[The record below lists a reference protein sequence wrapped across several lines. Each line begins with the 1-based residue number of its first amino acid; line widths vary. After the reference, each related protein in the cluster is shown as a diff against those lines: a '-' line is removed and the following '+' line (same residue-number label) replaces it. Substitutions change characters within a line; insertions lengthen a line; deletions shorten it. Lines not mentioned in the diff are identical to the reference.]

1 MNRRRWLEAWMRAVV
16 AVVVVVASL
25 TMAVAPAGAALA
37 GTASGATLAWRACP
51 GVDDT
56 RLRCA
61 TVEVPLDHAR
71 PAGPRIDI
79 MISRLA
85 ATDPALRRGVL
96 VTTGGGPG
104 GAGVPEPLN
113 LAAVVDPAVLARYD
127 IVGFDMRFVERS
139 TPITCGQPEEEPG
152 GYWVRIATYQ
162 SLEDTAVE
170 AREYARACA
179 RHAGWALPFATTA
192 QAARDMDAI
201 RAVLGERKLSFLGGS
216 YAAMLGVAY
225 GTLFPHRA
233 DRFVLDSP
241 VDLDLAWRPYELE
254 RLPAFEDNYAAFT
267 GYLADNDA
275 TFGLGGTPTEVAQT
289 LSGAFAEAAL
299 DPIVAGDH
307 AWTAGELG
315 SLTVIATYFEQFW
328 PVVATDLAA
337 ILAHIPPPIPLD
349 PRPAPLP
356 GTPGVPA
363 DNHTAVNMAFRCG
376 DDAWPRDLATYRRD
390 LNRLGTRHP
399 VFGPSIANVNPC
411 AFWPVSRDNTP
422 PLVGNRAPAALVVA
436 ALRDASVP
444 PANSIATARA
454 ITGSRLVTVDKQTH
468 VPLLSGQANAC
479 LTGTVTAYLVHGQLP
494 RHDTA
499 C

>member
-1 MNRRRWLEAWMRAVV
+1 MDQWSGAWMRGVA
-16 AVVVVVASL
+16 AVVVACLTVAL
-25 TMAVAPAGAALA
+25 APAGAASGA
-37 GTASGATLAWRACP
+37 ASGSGLAWRACP

-61 TVEVPLDHAR
+61 TVQVPLDHAR
-71 PAGPRIDI
+71 PAGPTIDI
-79 MISRLA
+79 MISRLP

-113 LAAVVDPAVLARYD
+113 LAAIVDPAVLARYD

-152 GYWVRIATYQ
+152 GYWVRTATHQ
-162 SLEDTAVE
+162 SLKDTAAE
-170 AREYARACA
+170 ARAYARACA

-192 QAARDMDAI
+192 QAARDMDVI
-201 RAVLGERKLSFLGGS
+201 RARLGERRLSFLGGS

-225 GTLFPHRA
+225 GTLFPRRV

-241 VDLDLAWRPYELE
+241 VDYDHAWRRFELN
-254 RLPAFEDNYAAFT
+254 RLPAFEENYAAFT
-267 GYLADNDA
+267 GYVADNSA
-275 TFGLGGTPTEVAQT
+275 AFGLGATPAEVTET
-289 LSGAFAEAAL
+289 LRQALAKAAVE
-299 DPIVAGDH
+299 PIVAGDH
-307 AWTAGELG
+307 AWTASELG
-315 SLTVIATYFEQFW
+315 SLAVIATFFEHLW
-328 PVVATDLAA
+328 PVVATNLAA
-337 ILAHIPPPIPLD
+337 ILAGTPPPIPLN
-349 PRPAPLP
+349 PRPAALP

-363 DNHTAVNMAFRCG
+363 DNHTAVNLAFRCG
-376 DDAWPRDLATYRRD
+376 DNAWPRDLSTYRRD
-390 LNRLGTRHP
+390 LTRLGARHP
-399 VFGPSIANVNPC
+399 VFGPSVANLNPC

-422 PLVGNRAPAALVVA
+422 PLATNRAPAALVLA

-444 PANSIATARA
+444 PANSTATARA
-454 ITGSRLVTVDKQTH
+454 VAGSRLVTVDKRTH

-479 LTGTVTAYLVHGQLP
+479 LTGTVTAYLVHGRLP
-494 RHDTA
+494 EQDTA

>member
-1 MNRRRWLEAWMRAVV
+1 MRALA
-16 AVVVVVASL
+16 AVVVAFLTMTVAS
-25 TMAVAPAGAALA
+25 AGA
-37 GTASGATLAWRACP
+37 ASGATLAWRACP

-61 TVEVPLDHAR
+61 TVQVPLDHAR
-71 PAGPRIDI
+71 PAGPTIDI
-79 MISRLA
+79 MISRLP

-152 GYWVRIATYQ
+152 GYWVRTATYQ
-162 SLEDTAVE
+162 SLKDTAAE
-170 AREYARACA
+170 AREYARDCA

-201 RAVLGERKLSFLGGS
+201 RASLGERKLSFLGGS

-225 GTLFPHRA
+225 GTLFPHRV

-241 VDLDLAWRPYELE
+241 VNYDLAWRPYELN
-254 RLPAFEDNYAAFT
+254 RIPAFEENYAAFT
-267 GYLADNDA
+267 GYLADNSA
-275 TFGLGGTPTEVAQT
+275 AFGLGSTPAEAAGT
-289 LSGAFAEAAL
+289 LSEAFAEAAIE
-299 DPIVAGDH
+299 PIVAGDH
-307 AWTAGELG
+307 AWTVGELG
-315 SLTVIATYFEQFW
+315 SLTVIATYFEQLW
-328 PVVATDLAA
+328 PVVATNLAA
-337 ILAHIPPPIPLD
+337 ILARTPPPIPLD

-376 DDAWPRDLATYRRD
+376 DNAWPRDLATYRRD
-390 LNRLGTRHP
+390 LTRLGTRYP
-399 VFGPSIANVNPC
+399 VFGPSMANLNPC

-422 PLVGNRAPAALVVA
+422 PLASNRAPAALVVA

-479 LTGTVTAYLVHGQLP
+479 MTDMVTAYLVHGHLP
-494 RHDTA
+494 KQNTA

>member
-1 MNRRRWLEAWMRAVV
+1 MDASRWSGAWMRAVV
-16 AVVVVVASL
+16 AVLVACLSTLVV
-25 TMAVAPAGAALA
+25 PAGP
-37 GTASGATLAWRACP
+37 ASGATLTWGACP
-51 GVDDT
+51 GVTDT

-61 TVEVPLDHAR
+61 TVQVPLDHAR
-71 PAGPRIDI
+71 PTGPTIDI
-79 MISRLA
+79 MISRLP

-104 GAGVPEPLN
+104 GAGVPEPLT
-113 LAAVVDPAVLARYD
+113 LATVVDPAVLARYD

-139 TPITCGQPEEEPG
+139 TPITCGQPQEEPG
-152 GYWVRIATYQ
+152 GYWVRTATYQ
-162 SLEDTAVE
+162 PLRDTAAE
-170 AREYARACA
+170 ARRYARACA

-192 QAARDMDAI
+192 QAARDLDTI
-201 RAVLGERKLSFLGGS
+201 RVRLGERTLSFLGGS

-225 GTLFPHRA
+225 GTLFPRRV

-241 VDLDLAWRPYELE
+241 VDYDLAWRPYELD
-254 RLPAFEDNYAAFT
+254 RLPAFEENYAAFT
-267 GYLADNDA
+267 GYLADNNA
-275 TFGLGGTPTEVAQT
+275 AFGLGATPTEVAQT
-289 LSGAFAEAAL
+289 LSRAFARAAVE
-299 DPIVAGDH
+299 PIVAGDH

-315 SLTVIATYFEQFW
+315 SLTVIATYFEYLW

-337 ILAHIPPPIPLD
+337 ILAHTPPPIPLD

-376 DDAWPRDLATYRRD
+376 DNAWPRDLATYRHD
-390 LNRLGTRHP
+390 LARLGTRYP
-399 VFGPSIANVNPC
+399 VFGPSIANLNPC

-422 PLVGNRAPAALVVA
+422 SLAGNRAPAALVVA

-444 PANSIATARA
+444 LANSVATTRA
-454 ITGSRLVTVDKQTH
+454 IAGSKLVTVDKRTH
-468 VPLLSGQANAC
+468 VPLLGGQANAC
-479 LTGTVTAYLVHGQLP
+479 LTDAVTAYLVHGHLP
-494 RHDTA
+494 ERDTA